1 LYACRESYFSAYL
14 TLWFPLL
21 IWWTPLCRMLQI
33 MTRRF
38 TLYAYGKSTEQQGGK
53 KRAGGKLL
61 REAGNRFT
69 VDSHEPSSKG
79 FSLCV
84 RC

>member
-1 LYACRESYFSAYL
+1 ACRESYFSAYL

-38 TLYAYGKSTEQQGGK
+38 TLYAYEKGTRETRSSERCSGCGIKSHPG
-53 KRAGGKLL
+53 AGTPEI
-61 REAGNRFT
+61 RVWYRTIN
-69 VDSHEPSSKG
+69 P
-79 FSLCV
+79 
-84 RC
+84 

>member
-1 LYACRESYFSAYL
+1 YACRESYFSAYL

-38 TLYAYGKSTEQQGGK
+38 TLYAYRK
-53 KRAGGKLL
+53 APL
-61 REAGNRFT
+61 RPPENPADETDQFAT
-69 VDSHEPSSKG
+69 AQS
-79 FSLCV
+79 
-84 RC
+84 

>member
-38 TLYAYGKSTEQQGGK
+38 TLYAYDSFALSLFSTSRSKHHGAGYLPLPQGYAFCHQAEAYG
-53 KRAGGKLL
+53 L
-61 REAGNRFT
+61 R
-69 VDSHEPSSKG
+69 
-79 FSLCV
+79 
-84 RC
+84 

>member
-38 TLYAYGKSTEQQGGK
+38 TLYAYG
-53 KRAGGKLL
+53 
-61 REAGNRFT
+61 EAGLLFT
-69 VDSHEPSSKG
+69 SIQKG
-79 FSLCV
+79 VLKWEGA
-84 RC
+84 

>member
-1 LYACRESYFSAYL
+1 SYFSAYL

-38 TLYAYGKSTEQQGGK
+38 TLYAYKEARKVGSGI
-53 KRAGGKLL
+53 RAGRGKVEYGPHIPTLL
-61 REAGNRFT
+61 KQAEGGEL
-69 VDSHEPSSKG
+69 D
-79 FSLCV
+79 
-84 RC
+84 